1 MKKVVLIA
9 FTLILVTGMF
19 SAGLTEVF
27 DTAKASSTI
36 YKTAQLDLEKANLD
50 YNKAK
55 IEATN
60 RKLEL
65 SGELS
70 YYSGLSN
77 YNASMK
83 DYYGDIVDRVLDVY
97 VEEINVKTAD
107 LQLKNAQITYD
118 NNSELFNNGL
128 ISEDDLKSSELDVSD
143 AQNNLESAKLNLETA
158 KDNLKELYEGDYSQI
173 EINIPTYEGIFV
185 SDQEYLNN
193 NYNLKLAQI
202 NVDISQY
209 DLNNLPANAS
219 SYDKRITEITH
230 QKNILTL
237 QDSQDT
243 LIEAHKTTKNS
254 IETLYKNLKN
264 LEERMSLTQSTY
276 KDTMDRFN
284 KGLVSELELNTANIN
299 YLTTQKNYYES
310 VRSYI
315 KAYINYVIDTGR
327 SLEEVGL

>member
-1 MKKVVLIA
+1 
-9 FTLILVTGMF
+9 
-19 SAGLTEVF
+19 
-27 DTAKASSTI
+27 
-36 YKTAQLDLEKANLD
+36 
-50 YNKAK
+50 
-55 IEATN
+55 
-60 RKLEL
+60 
-65 SGELS
+65 
-70 YYSGLSN
+70 
-77 YNASMK
+77 
-83 DYYGDIVDRVLDVY
+83 
-97 VEEINVKTAD
+97 
-107 LQLKNAQITYD
+107 
-118 NNSELFNNGL
+118 
-128 ISEDDLKSSELDVSD
+128 
-143 AQNNLESAKLNLETA
+143 
-158 KDNLKELYEGDYSQI
+158 
-173 EINIPTYEGIFV
+173 V

-219 SYDKRITEITH
+219 SYDKRIAEIIH